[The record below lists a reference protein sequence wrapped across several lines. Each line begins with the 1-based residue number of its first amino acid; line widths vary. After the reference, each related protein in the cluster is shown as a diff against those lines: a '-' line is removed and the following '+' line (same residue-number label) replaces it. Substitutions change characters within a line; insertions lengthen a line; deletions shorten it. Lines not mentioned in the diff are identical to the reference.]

1 MTLAVIETGKQRQ
14 DSGSALQ
21 LWQRELLQANVQGE
35 GSPKTAPRGTRGK
48 DMVTAGLTHI
58 LTVKLKS
65 QGSIRES
72 GGGLLK
78 VLDLKH

>member
-1 MTLAVIETGKQRQ
+1 MAAGAAAGQCAGGGEPENCTTG
-14 DSGSALQ
+14 DGS
-21 LWQRELLQANVQGE
+21 
-35 GSPKTAPRGTRGK
+35 RGK

-65 QGSIRES
+65 QGSVRES